1 MPLRDPSFGDLCLVI
16 WHSSRVVRVISI
28 YNSFKTSAGGTSE
41 FLESTLLALIG
52 KFYAVSSHWKIL
64 CNTMLTL
71 IWSMGIR
78 KCSAMPA
85 VHGKIDILTVFS
97 EPEFKKH
104 LQNTVL
110 DCYRKQGK
118 TLRKTACL
126 SVKPSCSKMD
136 VEHRVFTTFSQT

>member
-1 MPLRDPSFGDLCLVI
+1 
-16 WHSSRVVRVISI
+16 
-28 YNSFKTSAGGTSE
+28 
-41 FLESTLLALIG
+41 
-52 KFYAVSSHWKIL
+52 
-64 CNTMLTL
+64 MLTL
-71 IWSMGIR
+71 VWSMGIR

-85 VHGKIDILTVFS
+85 VHRKIDILTVFS
-97 EPEFKKH
+97 QPEFEKH

-126 SVKPSCSKMD
+126 SVKHSCSKMD